1 MESIF
6 STISCRNSLEIQ
18 KEENHC
24 TVITVIYVREQ
35 LWIYQNAR
43 FQGNNWA
50 LTIIVIHLKDSFCD
64 GEEMEEIAP
73 VLQGIQNEVYFIIVA
88 ISQFP
93 IW

>member
-6 STISCRNSLEIQ
+6 STISCRNSLEVE
-18 KEENHC
+18 KGENHF
-24 TVITVIYVREQ
+24 TVITVIYIREQ

-43 FQGNNWA
+43 FQGNNWP
-50 LTIIVIHLKDSFCD
+50 LTIVVIHFKDTFCD

-73 VLQGIQNEVYFIIVA
+73 VLQLTQNEVYFIIVA

-93 IW
+93 T